1 MFKKNDFIDSF
12 YAFLMLL
19 FVFFLTGCQSQ
30 ITNKTEDVIPVKVAR
45 VELSELFQ
53 SLDYSGNIKAEE
65 EAIVYPKVSGK
76 VIEKIKEDGS
86 IIKKGETIAYIDR
99 DEVGLKFEK
108 APVDSPIDG
117 IVGRFYL
124 GIGVNVTPQSA
135 LALVVNMDR
144 VKVNLDIPE
153 KYLPVVSLGQEAEI
167 TIDAYSQDQF
177 GGKVTKISPVVDL
190 TTRSAP
196 LEITVDNP
204 QHRLKSGMF
213 AKVRLILKEH
223 KNVPVIL
230 KEALIGKEPDLYV
243 YIVENNK
250 AILKKVTLGI
260 RQGPYF
266 QVQEGLK
273 EGELVVIMGQQRL
286 KDNVLV
292 SVEMEEEK

>member
-1 MFKKNDFIDSF
+1 MFKKNNFIDSF
-12 YAFLMLL
+12 YVFFMLF
-19 FVFFLTGCQSQ
+19 FVFSLTGCQPQ
-30 ITNKTEDVIPVKVAR
+30 ITNKTEDVIPVKVER

-53 SLDYSGNIKAEE
+53 SLDYSGNITADE

-76 VIEKIKEDGS
+76 IIEKVKEDGS

-117 IVGRFYL
+117 IVGRVYL

-153 KYLPVVSLGQEAEI
+153 KYLPMVSLGQGAEI

-190 TTRSAP
+190 NTRTAP
-196 LEITVDNP
+196 IEIIVDNP
-204 QHRLKSGMF
+204 LHRLQPGMY
-213 AKVRLILKEH
+213 ARVKLIIKEI
-223 KNVPVIL
+223 KGTPVIF
-230 KEALIGKEPDLYV
+230 KEAVMGREPDEYV
-243 YIVENNK
+243 YVLENKK
-250 AILKKVTLGI
+250 AVVKKVILGI
-260 RQGPYF
+260 RQGEYY
-266 QVQEGLK
+266 QVKEGLK
-273 EGELVVIMGQQRL
+273 EGDLVVVMGQQRL
-286 KDNVLV
+286 YQGAP
-292 SVEMEEEK
+292 VEWEEYK